1 MASRWEWRT
10 FDCKGRPAS
19 VQLRAAATA
28 IRASEEWYI
37 VGDHSR
43 ENVKV
48 RQGVLEV
55 KTLQREDG
63 GLQLWQPV
71 LKVPF
76 PVDPADLRIVAAHL
90 GVTMPPFDR
99 LAYTVEEWLS
109 EVAART
115 PGLTVARVQKTRY
128 GSTLDE
134 CLVEIADLVIDNMPV
149 VTIAVES
156 EDPDRVRRAV
166 RSLGLDACPA
176 EDYVSAIKRLTMSVP
191 GRADL

>member
-10 FDCKGRPAS
+10 FECRARPADA
-19 VQLRAAATA
+19 QLRARATA

-37 VGDHSR
+37 VGDNSR
-43 ENVKV
+43 ENVKI

-55 KTLQREDG
+55 KTLQREES

-76 PVDPADLRIVAAHL
+76 PVDAADVRVVAAHL
-90 GVTMPPFDR
+90 GVTLAPLDR
-99 LAYTVEEWLS
+99 LAYTIEEWLS
-109 EVAART
+109 DIVART
-115 PGLTVARVQKTRY
+115 PGLTPARVQKTRY

-134 CLVEIADLVIDNMPV
+134 CLVEVADLLIDNTPV

-156 EDPDRVRRAV
+156 EDPDRVRRTVNA
-166 RSLGLDACPA
+166 LGLDACPA
-176 EDYVSAIKRLTMSVP
+176 EDYVTAIRRMTVAVRRP
-191 GRADL
+191 A